1 MTRQE
6 RLSERVLLRKQVIF
20 VLKHLLA
27 NSKYDDRPNEELNVD
42 ALRDECCKFVMFWHK
57 VYQFANTLET
67 LNLYDGW
74 ELEDEKG
81 M

>member
-6 RLSERVLLRKQVIF
+6 RISERAQLRKQVIF
-20 VLKHLLA
+20 VLRHLLA
-27 NSKYDDRPNEELNVD
+27 DSKYDERPNEELDVD
-42 ALRDECCKFVMFWHK
+42 ALRNESYKLVMLWHK
-57 VYQFANTLET
+57 VYQFTNTLET

-81 M
+81 L